1 MKPPPFTY
9 HRPTDVAQAV
19 ATLGEVGARGKVL
32 AGGQSL
38 VPLMSMRLAEP
49 AHLVDI
55 GRLPGLDTVEVTS
68 RQVRVGAL
76 VRHADLERHEE
87 AHAANPVLRQA
98 LRHVAHPTIR
108 NRGTSVGSLCHA
120 DAAAEMPAVLAL
132 LGGHVVA
139 VSTAGE
145 REVPVDELYVGP
157 LETSLRPDEVVTAA
171 AFPVPEGCVGTSVVE
186 VARRQG
192 DYAVCGVVALVR
204 LAEDGSLDEARA
216 AYVSVADVPPVLDLT
231 EAVRG
236 ISPDGDWAPAGEAAK
251 ERLECDGDI
260 HVSAQYRHHLVGV
273 LTERALREAATR
285 AEAG

>member
-9 HRPTDVAQAV
+9 HRPTEVAQAV
-19 ATLGEVGARGKVL
+19 ATLGEVGAHGKVL

-55 GRLPGLDTVEVTS
+55 GRLPGLDTVEVTPGE
-68 RQVRVGAL
+68 VRVGAL
-76 VRHADLERHEE
+76 VRHTDLERHED
-87 AHAANPVLRQA
+87 AHAANPLLRQA

-108 NRGTSVGSLCHA
+108 NRGTPVGSICHA
-120 DAAAEMPAVLAL
+120 DAAAELPAVLAL

-139 VSTAGE
+139 RSTAGE
-145 REVPVDELYVGP
+145 REVPVGELYVGP
-157 LETSLRPDEVVTAA
+157 LETSLRPDELVTAA
-171 AFPVPEGCVGTSVVE
+171 VFPVPHGRVGTAVVE
-186 VARRQG
+186 VARRHG

-204 LAEDGSLDEARA
+204 LGDDGGVVEARA
-216 AYVSVADVPPVLDLT
+216 AYVSVGDVPPVLDLT

-236 ISPDGDWAPAGEAAK
+236 IAPDGDWAPAGEAAK
-251 ERLECDGDI
+251 AQVECEGDI

-285 AEAG
+285 AEAR